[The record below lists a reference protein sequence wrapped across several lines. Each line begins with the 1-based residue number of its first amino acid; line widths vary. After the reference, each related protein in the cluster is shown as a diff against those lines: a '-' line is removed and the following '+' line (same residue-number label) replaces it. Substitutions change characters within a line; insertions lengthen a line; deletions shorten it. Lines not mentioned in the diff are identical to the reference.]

1 MKKLMIA
8 LAVAACAVAANAA
21 AFNWTS
27 SGTATAKTINSKEGT
42 ALYSATTPYTLYLF
56 DAGVTSQD
64 ALLAGLRGSKAIT
77 EFTSV
82 TSQTLASN
90 SRITDQEFSYGS
102 AGTEYNFYMAIV
114 NGDDVFLS
122 ASKAAMGQAS
132 DVSNLSFSGLNT
144 ATKKVFADSDATFA
158 ANGAGWYSTAAAVPE
173 PTSGLLMLLGMA
185 GLALRRRRA

>member
-1 MKKLMIA
+1 MKKLVIA

-27 SGTATAKTINSKEGT
+27 SGMTAAAKTINSKAGT
-42 ALYSATTPYTLYLF
+42 ALYSATTSYTLYLF

-64 ALLAGLRGSKAIT
+64 ALLAGLRSDKTIT
-77 EFTSV
+77 SFTSV
-82 TSQTLASN
+82 ASQTLASN
-90 SRITDQEFSYGS
+90 SQIAAQGFSYGE
-102 AGTEYNFYMAIV
+102 AGSTYDFYFAIV

-122 ASKAAMGQAS
+122 ASKSSAGQAS
-132 DVSNLSFSGLNT
+132 AATSVAFANLGS
-144 ATKKVFADSDATFA
+144 ATKNAFADSTATFA
-158 ANGAGWYSTAAAVPE
+158 SNGAGWYAVPE